1 MWTTHSPH
9 TQANLL
15 SAVLKFTQERGV
27 ITLSASVAGEQRDTL
42 CVTIEDLNLSLNDD
56 QLTKLLQRFSAAP
69 PAPAAAAAGGFGLGL
84 SIARRHLDLLCGSVT
99 YSSGEG
105 GRGTRI
111 VMRVPVS
118 KVADV
123 APRVPSP
130 VITPWSHTRQLPRA
144 LHVLLVEDNAVIR
157 TILER
162 LVRSVGCTYQSAEN
176 GAEAVEIYRK
186 TLVPFDAV
194 LMDFRMP
201 VMNGIEAT
209 RRIRQ
214 IEHTARRCGLV

>member
-1 MWTTHSPH
+1 M
-9 TQANLL
+9 
-15 SAVLKFTQERGV
+15 LKFTQERGV
-27 ITLSASVAGEQRDTL
+27 ITLSASVVGEQRDTL
-42 CVTIEDLNLSLNDD
+42 CVTIEDQNLSLNDA
-56 QLTKLLQRFSAAP
+56 QLTKLMERFSAAP
-69 PAPAAAAAGGFGLGL
+69 PATAGATAGSFGLGL
-84 SIARRHLDLLCGSVT
+84 SIARRHLDLLRGSVT
-99 YSSGEG
+99 YTSGEG

-111 VMRVPVS
+111 TMRVPVA

-123 APRVPSP
+123 APRVASP
-130 VITPWSHTRQLPRA
+130 VAAPWSHTRQLPRQ

-176 GAEAVEIYRK
+176 GAEAAEIYRK

-214 IEHTARRCGLV
+214 IEDSMRRCAVVCAFVRRSPRH